1 MHFSETLLGCRIKE
15 FFFSSPNDGAHN
27 ELYIY
32 PPILTAVLRGCVRG
46 QTVLRDDCCESL

>member
-15 FFFSSPNDGAHN
+15 FFFSSPNDSAHN